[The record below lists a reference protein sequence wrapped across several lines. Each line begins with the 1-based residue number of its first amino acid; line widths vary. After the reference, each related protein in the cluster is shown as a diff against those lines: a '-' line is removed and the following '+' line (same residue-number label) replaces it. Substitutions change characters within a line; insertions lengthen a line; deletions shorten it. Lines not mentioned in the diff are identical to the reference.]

1 MDSGVGKHQAALL
14 LPASIVFNG
23 RSK

>member
-1 MDSGVGKHQAALL
+1 VDSGVGMHQAVLL

-23 RSK
+23 RSE